1 MNELKENKKTI
12 IICISL
18 ILLVLIGY
26 VIYYIF
32 NNKKDDD
39 IKDITIKEHY
49 DINEIKYIYVTEL
62 DVVKKYLNDYK
73 NNILYNKEEAYNSL
87 NEDYRNK
94 KFGNFEEYKKY
105 LDNFI
110 SDATYS
116 MEVDKYSVTS
126 INGNKVF
133 NIIDNSGNK
142 YIIKEKSI
150 MNYEVYLDEYAVVID

>member
-1 MNELKENKKTI
+1 M
-12 IICISL
+12 
-18 ILLVLIGY
+18 
-26 VIYYIF
+26 
-32 NNKKDDD
+32 
-39 IKDITIKEHY
+39 
-49 DINEIKYIYVTEL
+49 
-62 DVVKKYLNDYK
+62 
-73 NNILYNKEEAYNSL
+73 

-133 NIIDNSGNK
+133 NIIDNSDNK